1 MYEIIKS
8 NVIKRLRI
16 VTNSLQFRLIS
27 AFCLISIL
35 PLVFINLM
43 SYYNTTGIVQE
54 NTDELAEVNL
64 VQTDKSVRSTL
75 AAYEDLLFQL
85 YTGDDIVNDVDE
97 LNAGGNEALAVN
109 QLRRTLRG
117 IANIK
122 DSIQCITIITESG
135 DIIFYDK
142 PTASSIKN
150 SWLDTMNLTPEEL
163 YDKISNE
170 NSTQYITTRYASSF
184 SAKPYYLFHLAHRI
198 VDYNSIHRQLG
209 VIIISIDERLL
220 HEVCNQNS
228 VDGDDT
234 LPGNVNFIVDD
245 EGRLVTFPVQR
256 SIENTVLPIPE
267 SENGWRESYGEL
279 IEGSGLM
286 DGDNFAIHS
295 LRDDLLGWSFVN
307 VSDQS
312 VVFRQIEA
320 QRNLMLLAVFLSVA
334 FLIAVIILVTRHMT
348 GSIKNIVAAMKKAGA
363 GDLTVRVR
371 RDRKMPS
378 EMETITDQFNRMMGQ
393 MNKLVEEVK
402 MVSARQK
409 DAEITALEAQ
419 INPHFLYNTLDTINW
434 MAINADQYEISS
446 AIGALA
452 RILRYGIDKSNSIV
466 TLREEMEWL
475 QQYIFLQQTRL
486 KNTFSYELDVPKE
499 LLDCKIH
506 KLLFQPFVENAI
518 LHGFEGVRRHHILV
532 VKVQKRQNGFLQII
546 VKDNGKGIQENKIQ
560 EIKSRLLDSG
570 EKDHIG
576 MNNAI
581 ERLRMYYGE
590 EARFDIKS
598 QVGEGTVVII
608 EIPGK

>member
-1 MYEIIKS
+1 
-8 NVIKRLRI
+8 
-16 VTNSLQFRLIS
+16 
-27 AFCLISIL
+27 
-35 PLVFINLM
+35 
-43 SYYNTTGIVQE
+43 
-54 NTDELAEVNL
+54 
-64 VQTDKSVRSTL
+64 
-75 AAYEDLLFQL
+75 
-85 YTGDDIVNDVDE
+85 
-97 LNAGGNEALAVN
+97 
-109 QLRRTLRG
+109 
-117 IANIK
+117 
-122 DSIQCITIITESG
+122 
-135 DIIFYDK
+135 
-142 PTASSIKN
+142 
-150 SWLDTMNLTPEEL
+150 
-163 YDKISNE
+163 
-170 NSTQYITTRYASSF
+170 
-184 SAKPYYLFHLAHRI
+184 
-198 VDYNSIHRQLG
+198 
-209 VIIISIDERLL
+209 
-220 HEVCNQNS
+220 
-228 VDGDDT
+228 
-234 LPGNVNFIVDD
+234 
-245 EGRLVTFPVQR
+245 
-256 SIENTVLPIPE
+256 
-267 SENGWRESYGEL
+267 
-279 IEGSGLM
+279 
-286 DGDNFAIHS
+286 
-295 LRDDLLGWSFVN
+295 
-307 VSDQS
+307 
-312 VVFRQIEA
+312 
-320 QRNLMLLAVFLSVA
+320 MLLAVFLSVA

-598 QVGEGTVVII
+598 QVGEGTVRNSRKVEREESMRIVVVEDEMCIREGLVKLLERIDRSYIVVGQADNGKSGLELIKESKPDLVITDVQMPIMDGLEMLRCLQEKQPLPKVII
-608 EIPGK
+608 LSAYSEFSYAQQAIKLGVSEYLIKPIIINELTQSLRSIEQQLAEESNKKGEAPELRSLEEVFSGIQSGRLPFTEKIRNYVYQKFSVDLNGNFVLILAYLGGHYEEERKRMVPSLLSLLRKWTIRPSEAVCLCFPVWKRNRF